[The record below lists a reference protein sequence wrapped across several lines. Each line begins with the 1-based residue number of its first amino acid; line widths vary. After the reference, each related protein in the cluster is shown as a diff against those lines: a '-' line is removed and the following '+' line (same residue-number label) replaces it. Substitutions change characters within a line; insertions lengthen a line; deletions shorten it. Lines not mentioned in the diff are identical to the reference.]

1 MCVRRIQLE
10 VFRTSSRATTVCR
23 RPSRA
28 FACDSRLQLGGGVC
42 VSAGGCPVGVNQAR
56 ATVLVAG
63 ESTKPTRESL
73 LPRLSFP
80 RSAASQRD
88 GLRDV
93 GHLDVGVEGGGGA
106 QIRRDALPRVDGACR
121 RSSVGCAGSGLSAI
135 ALRHPTRGGC
145 ALVVCTRDQPSCAFV
160 LSRVFDGRL
169 APTLISASAT
179 RSHPDDSLTHPQ
191 HAPFSTPTRHCRTP
205 RRWRRR
211 SARSTSSSRARPV
224 RAARVRVPVRRSGG
238 GVWEAASCA
247 TLVWLHETSTRA
259 RRRNYAT
266 HSTPYHDT
274 LSLGDAPGRTSCARG
289 RSVITQIASML
300 PAEPSKTR
308 TPDPP
313 NHPTSLQARSR
324 WTRT

>member
-93 GHLDVGVEGGGGA
+93 GHLDVGVEGGRGA
-106 QIRRDALPRVDGACR
+106 QVRRDALPRVDGAQRAPQECCEALTRASCCNGHCPRCEHSVEAPNLHLHIVPGNPCR
-121 RSSVGCAGSGLSAI
+121 M
-135 ALRHPTRGGC
+135 
-145 ALVVCTRDQPSCAFV
+145 
-160 LSRVFDGRL
+160 
-169 APTLISASAT
+169 
-179 RSHPDDSLTHPQ
+179 
-191 HAPFSTPTRHCRTP
+191 RT
-205 RRWRRR
+205 RWRRR
-211 SARSTSSSRARPV
+211 SGRSTSSSRARLVRSPTERPV
-224 RAARVRVPVRRSGG
+224 ALLT
-238 GVWEAASCA
+238 C
-247 TLVWLHETSTRA
+247 
-259 RRRNYAT
+259 
-266 HSTPYHDT
+266 
-274 LSLGDAPGRTSCARG
+274 
-289 RSVITQIASML
+289 
-300 PAEPSKTR
+300 
-308 TPDPP
+308 
-313 NHPTSLQARSR
+313 
-324 WTRT
+324 